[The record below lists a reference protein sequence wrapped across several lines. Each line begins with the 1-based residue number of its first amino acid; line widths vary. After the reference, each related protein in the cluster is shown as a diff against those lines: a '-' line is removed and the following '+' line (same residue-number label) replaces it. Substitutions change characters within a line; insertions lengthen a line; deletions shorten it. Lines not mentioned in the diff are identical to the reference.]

1 MNIVKNMKIL
11 PTLSVIF
18 SLSCFLSASAQVY
31 NADTLCPDKYRMPN
45 DTLLR
50 CEDRNDPEIRGTGGL
65 SILPCAGRSQSLSD
79 GSFHMDETVESQTG
93 TKDEEQIAET
103 PSRQANSPKTVQKPK
118 GTPQEQKH
126 QEKRPSEEDIEVQ
139 KIAYFT
145 KELELTSEEAAKFWP
160 LYYQSWEERT
170 HARKTT
176 MQDLKKLND
185 ALKADPPKSQEE
197 IKQLADAYLK
207 SYGNE
212 YALVPKYFTKFN
224 QVLPLRKTAKIFQ
237 AEENF
242 RVMRIRQLRNHDR

>member
-224 QVLPLRKTAKIFQ
+224 QVLPLRKTARIFQ

-242 RVMRIRQLRNHDR
+242 RVMLIRQLRNHDR

>member
-1 MNIVKNMKIL
+1 MNIVKNMKIF

-31 NADTLCPDKYRMPN
+31 NADTLCLDKYRTQN

-50 CEDRNDPEIRGTGGL
+50 CEDRNDPENRETGDL
-65 SILPCAGRSQSLSD
+65 SFRPCAGGSQSLPD
-79 GSFHMDETVESQTG
+79 VYFHTDQTVENQTG
-93 TKDEEQIAET
+93 TKEKGQVAET
-103 PSRQANSPKTVQKPK
+103 SSRQVNSPKTVQKQK
-118 GTPQEQKH
+118 GNPQEQKH
-126 QEKRPSEEDIEVQ
+126 QEKGPSKEDVEVQ

-170 HARKTT
+170 NARKAT
-176 MQDLKKLND
+176 MRDLKKLND

-242 RVMRIRQLRNHDR
+242 RVMLIRQLRNHNH

>member
-93 TKDEEQIAET
+93 TKDEEQVAET

-126 QEKRPSEEDIEVQ
+126 QEKRPSKEDIEVQ

-242 RVMRIRQLRNHDR
+242 RVMLIRQLRNHDR

>member
-242 RVMRIRQLRNHDR
+242 RVMLIRQLRNHDR

>member
-126 QEKRPSEEDIEVQ
+126 QEKRPSKEDIEVQ

-242 RVMRIRQLRNHDR
+242 RVMLIRQLRNHDR